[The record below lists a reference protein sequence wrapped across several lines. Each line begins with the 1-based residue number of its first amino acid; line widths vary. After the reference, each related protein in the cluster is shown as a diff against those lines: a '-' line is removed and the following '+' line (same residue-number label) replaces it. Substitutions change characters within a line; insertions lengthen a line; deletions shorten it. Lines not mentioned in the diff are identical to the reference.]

1 MDEVLEGFD
10 EALEEVV
17 EVEEVVT
24 ADVNEV
30 GLLAPEI
37 LSSSSVSLFPVARS
51 KVNLRLSGLAAKA
64 ISKTATRIPPSLTS

>member
-10 EALEEVV
+10 EMLEEVV

-30 GLLAPEI
+30 ESLATEI
-37 LSSSSVSLFPVARS
+37 LSTSVSLFPVLRS

-64 ISKTATRIPPSLTS
+64 ISKIATKIPPSLTS